1 MLQDNKSVELTCT
14 NGYFIKSVWSFLLLT
29 GIIIFPA
36 FTINLREIQ
45 LMMTV
50 ILLMSFAYRLPKTI
64 AVLQRSIIFAP
75 DSLYI
80 SADKTNAII
89 PWNSIEAVKYNNFRI
104 INCYVIYSSEGRY
117 TFPCVGFDLEKIQA
131 LFSRYLDPAK
141 LDPSTYKQSTCYQ
154 AWKAEILRQVTERE
168 KPIKVFTNASHMV
181 LAPFIFLIGLI
192 IFIYSIFQGRELEG
206 LAYFG
211 LFNIG
216 LSILLVVVCLT
227 WIQADQHSVS
237 YESLYRRNQ
246 MEWNDMRIAYQQ
258 KFGIS
263 IQLASDENEVLLP
276 LSSVFWGKDIKLLYN
291 LLSIKLDEKG
301 LEPIE
306 KFMWVGRYY
315 H

>member
-29 GIIIFPA
+29 GIFLFPA
-36 FTINLREIQ
+36 FISNLREIQ

-64 AVLQRSIIFAP
+64 AILQRSIIFAP
-75 DSLYI
+75 DSLYL

-117 TFPCVGFDLEKIQA
+117 TFPCIGFDVDKIQA

-141 LDPSTYKQSTCYQ
+141 IDPAAYKQSTCYQ
-154 AWKAEILRQVTERE
+154 VWKAEILRQVAERE
-168 KPIKVFTNASHMV
+168 KPIKVFINASSMV
-181 LAPFIFLIGLI
+181 FALFSFSIGLI
-192 IFIYSIFQGRELEG
+192 IIIYSIVQSGTLEG
-206 LAYFG
+206 LAFFG
-211 LFNIG
+211 LLYIG
-216 LSILLVVVCLT
+216 GSLFLVIASLA
-227 WIQADQHSVS
+227 WIQADQHTVS
-237 YESLYRRNQ
+237 NERLYRSNQ
-246 MEWNDMRIAYQQ
+246 IGWNDIRIAYQQ

-263 IQLASDENEVLLP
+263 IKLASDEDEVLLP
-276 LSSVFWGKDIKLLYN
+276 LSSVFWGKDIKLFYN

-301 LEPIE
+301 LEPVE